1 MISIKKASFKI
12 FYLIFCRYGFR
23 EPPELDLALR
33 PQFGGHGLGKYEGTI
48 STVMKHLE
56 KRLKVE
62 FMKVLVCPNTDDL
75 VLPFLHHVP
84 YSLTEKNSKLTPES
98 IYVPKIKAS
107 QSSHNFTKIST
118 SSGNSSATTTT
129 TTATTVPSSVA
140 ASMPIAGNS
149 NNVSINNGV
158 SSSSACQNWK
168 IIIFCVIDF

>member
-1 MISIKKASFKI
+1 
-12 FYLIFCRYGFR
+12 
-23 EPPELDLALR
+23 
-33 PQFGGHGLGKYEGTI
+33 
-48 STVMKHLE
+48 MKHLE

-118 SSGNSSATTTT
+118 SSGNSSSTTTT
-129 TTATTVPSSVA
+129 TTAATTVPSSVA

-158 SSSSACQNWK
+158 SSSSACQN
-168 IIIFCVIDF
+168 